1 MRPDP
6 HPRPKC
12 WRCQDWREVLTRDGK
27 TAKPCPECQTTQQ
40 PRTTTRTHR

>member
-1 MRPDP
+1 MTPEP

-27 TAKPCPECQTTQQ
+27 PKPCPECQTTKNTA
-40 PRTTTRTHR
+40 RTAR